1 MKTIKMILA
10 VLVVSAPLQ
19 VSAQDK
25 GTAPAHAKASDANT
39 SEALKAV
46 EKRKAELKSG
56 TDTRLSWEKKTGY
69 ERHKALSGI
78 KGSRNVEIHLVT
90 PTNGIPTGLV
100 IAYGHVIPGPYNVES
115 IDEKLLVNGVQ
126 VKPSIVKARE
136 RKMKATGNN
145 NDASIKAVKIERDVQ
160 KYYLNNVKTLP
171 MADVK
176 SKITDLIN
184 QSTDVYKNPEWLSDT
199 ALQVD
204 LIGSSLQH
212 TISFSKSRSFWENIP
227 SKRVSAEQSKK
238 SEESYV
244 EMYKSMLRAGQTVV
258 FLSNESEV
266 GGENIREKVNPIM
279 KEKGLTK
286 TQRIEKLHSV
296 GIGYELAEDI
306 ADNYVSSEWDHK

>member
-1 MKTIKMILA
+1 MKTIKTILA
-10 VLVVSAPLQ
+10 VLVISAPLQ

-25 GTAPAHAKASDANT
+25 GTAPAPTKVSEANT

-56 TDTRLSWEKKTGY
+56 ADTRLSWEKKTGY

-90 PTNGIPTGLV
+90 PTDGIPTGLV

-115 IDEKLLVNGVQ
+115 IDEKLLINGVQ

-136 RKMKATGNN
+136 RKIKAATNSS
-145 NDASIKAVKIERDVQ
+145 DASAKAVKIERDVQ
-160 KYYLNNVKTLP
+160 DYYLSKIKTLP
-171 MADVK
+171 IADVK
-176 SKITDLIN
+176 SKIADLISK
-184 QSTDVYKNPEWLSDT
+184 STDIYKNPEWLSDT

-212 TISFSKSRSFWENIP
+212 TIRFSKSEAFVP
-227 SKRVSAEQSKK
+227 SKRVTAEQLKK
-238 SEESYV
+238 GEDSYV

-286 TQRIEKLHSV
+286 IQRIEKLHSA
-296 GIGYELAEDI
+296 GIDYDFAEDI
-306 ADNYVSSEWDHK
+306 SDNYVSSEWDRK